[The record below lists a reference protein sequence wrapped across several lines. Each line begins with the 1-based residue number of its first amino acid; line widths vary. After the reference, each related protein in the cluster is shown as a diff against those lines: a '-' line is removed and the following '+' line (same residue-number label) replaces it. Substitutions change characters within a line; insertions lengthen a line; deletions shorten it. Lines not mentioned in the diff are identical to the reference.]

1 MEKLM
6 EILEDLRPDVDFETE
21 EALVSDEVLTSFEI
35 VSLIASISD
44 EFGVEVTSE
53 YLVPKNFN
61 SAKALWNMI
70 CELQDE

>member
-1 MEKLM
+1 M